1 MSDQQLLKD
10 NIEQFNKIVEQKRKE
25 VTEAVEKVT
34 TARQV
39 QTESPNR

>member
-10 NIEQFNKIVEQKRKE
+10 TIEQYNNAIEEKRRLVKE
-25 VTEAVEKVT
+25 AAERAATV
-34 TARQV
+34 RQV

>member
-10 NIEQFNKIVEQKRKE
+10 NVEQFHKIVEEKRRL
-25 VTEAVEKVT
+25 VNEAVEKVM